1 MLGWLFAIDDGGM
14 TELANEDVWLKGG
27 LTWLVWGF
35 WRGDIEEW
43 GDINSGSGLFPKG
56 LAGALGEA
64 WPKKKEK
71 INWLPLF
78 KKENFIHFLSLRNS
92 DYIIQNNYF
101 FVDENFYL

>member
-64 WPKKKEK
+64 WPKKKK
-71 INWLPLF
+71 NQLITTFQRRKFLVF
-78 KKENFIHFLSLRNS
+78 KKFRL
-92 DYIIQNNYF
+92 Y
-101 FVDENFYL
+101 YLK

>member
-64 WPKKKEK
+64 WPKKKK
-71 INWLPLF
+71 NQLITTFQRRKFHSFLVF
-78 KKENFIHFLSLRNS
+78 KKFRL
-92 DYIIQNNYF
+92 Y
-101 FVDENFYL
+101 YLK

>member
-78 KKENFIHFLSLRNS
+78 KEENFIHFLSLRNS
-92 DYIIQNNYF
+92 DYIIENN
-101 FVDENFYL
+101 

>member
-64 WPKKKEK
+64 WPKKKK
-71 INWLPLF
+71 KSITTFQRRKFHSFLVF
-78 KKENFIHFLSLRNS
+78 KKFSL
-92 DYIIQNNYF
+92 YYW
-101 FVDENFYL
+101 